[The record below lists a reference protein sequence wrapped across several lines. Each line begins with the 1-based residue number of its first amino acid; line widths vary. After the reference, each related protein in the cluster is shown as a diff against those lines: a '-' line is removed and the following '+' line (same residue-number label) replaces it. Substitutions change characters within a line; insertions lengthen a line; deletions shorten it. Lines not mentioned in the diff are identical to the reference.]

1 MAKKKLVFTT
11 LSFFLFII
19 LFTIIWAYHH
29 KIIDGH
35 YTRLTIKEMGGTTK
49 SISDLDDINKIMD
62 DINNNPRSFNPNN
75 GFRYDYL
82 PHGVLIFENAEEK
95 VELRFVISKDKGNVI
110 TKYCEIETEFEFE

>member
-1 MAKKKLVFTT
+1 MTKKYLV
-11 LSFFLFII
+11 LSTVFIFLLVM

-49 SISDLDDINKIMD
+49 SISDIDEINKIMD
-62 DINNNPRSFNPNN
+62 DINNSPRSFNPNN

-95 VELRFVISKDKGNVI
+95 IELGFVISKGNVV
-110 TKYCEIETEFEFE
+110 TKYWEIETGFEFE

>member
-1 MAKKKLVFTT
+1 MVKKKIVSST
-11 LSFFLFII
+11 LFIFLLII
-19 LFTIIWAYHH
+19 LFTIIWGYNH

-49 SISDLDDINKIMD
+49 SISDIEKINKIMD
-62 DINNNPRSFNPNN
+62 GINNSPRSFNPNR

-95 VELRFVISKDKGNVI
+95 FELGFVISKGNVV
-110 TKYCEIETEFEFE
+110 TKYWEIETGFEFE

>member
-1 MAKKKLVFTT
+1 MAKKKLV
-11 LSFFLFII
+11 LSILSILLLSI

-29 KIIDGH
+29 IIIDGH

-49 SISDLDDINKIMD
+49 NVTDIDEINKIMD
-62 DINNNPRSFNPNN
+62 EINNSPRSFNPNR

-95 VELRFVISKDKGNVI
+95 FELGFVISKGNVV
-110 TKYCEIETEFEFE
+110 TKYWEIETEFEFE